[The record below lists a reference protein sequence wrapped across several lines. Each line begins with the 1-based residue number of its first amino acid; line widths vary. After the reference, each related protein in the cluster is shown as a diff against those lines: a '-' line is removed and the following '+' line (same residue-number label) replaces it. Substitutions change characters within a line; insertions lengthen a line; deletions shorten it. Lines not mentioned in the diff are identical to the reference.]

1 MWSCWPGMTF
11 INAVC
16 AHSSK
21 WMPHTRHPATGI
33 SQSVKAE
40 SSPHHLHLHLQ
51 PPQSLPATAWPGS
64 PAAPCALPVPGMRS
78 WLIGIAHGWGSQLEK
93 KEAFDKYIDGF
104 FKTYAPERRD
114 KYWLCSVLRRASRC
128 SLIRQSVFWS
138 QGIDRGGRHI
148 SSDAAP
154 LAGRGETPRLPRCV
168 ISSHHNNISA
178 RPCAPKWI
186 FNGQEVEGGGG
197 GWGWLPCSQSI
208 ALLQLRNPAGR
219 CHSYFIPGKDY
230 LSGPWEMYWSVFL
243 FPPAITWQRHLG
255 GKWVSD
261 AWCVCSAMVASSVH
275 WWV

>member
-1 MWSCWPGMTF
+1 MDASHKTSCHRNQSKCWGRERPAPPPPPPPTPSVS
-11 INAVC
+11 AC
-16 AHSSK
+16 YSLTRKSSS
-21 WMPHTRHPATGI
+21 T
-33 SQSVKAE
+33 V
-40 SSPHHLHLHLQ
+40 
-51 PPQSLPATAWPGS
+51 
-64 PAAPCALPVPGMRS
+64 RS
-78 WLIGIAHGWGSQLEK
+78 FSARNVQLIDRNSTWLRFPIRK

-114 KYWLCSVLRRASRC
+114 KYWLCSVLRRASRR

-138 QGIDRGGRHI
+138 QGIDRGRKTHQFGCSSI
-148 SSDAAP
+148 STK
-154 LAGRGETPRLPRCV
+154 RETPSPAALV

-186 FNGQEVEGGGG
+186 FNGQEVEGGG